1 MFIVPTAFSP
11 RLRKLDGFC
20 SLNPR
25 ARVGSSSRLTYC
37 CVTLAC
43 NPYYIHHYSNS
54 LVLDHAV
61 SQTILNDLDEERI
74 NVYFNE
80 ATGGRYV
87 PRAVLMDLE
96 PGDGVKTLQVYQL
109 LHSRKL
115 EDLQDSVEHLPE

>member
-1 MFIVPTAFSP
+1 MW
-11 RLRKLDGFC
+11 
-20 SLNPR
+20 
-25 ARVGSSSRLTYC
+25 SSSRLTYC
-37 CVTLAC
+37 CVICAC
-43 NPYYIHHYSNS
+43 NPYYTHHYSNC

-115 EDLQDSVEHLPE
+115 EDLQDNVENLPK